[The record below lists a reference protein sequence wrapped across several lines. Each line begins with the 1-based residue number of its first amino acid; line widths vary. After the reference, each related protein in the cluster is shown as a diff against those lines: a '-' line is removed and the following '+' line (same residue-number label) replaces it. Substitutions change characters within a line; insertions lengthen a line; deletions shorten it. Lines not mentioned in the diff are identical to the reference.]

1 MNVLL
6 DSGVLVRLAGEMP
19 DWVQDLNAD
28 ASEGIFGISVVTLD
42 ELLRSVSLSGAGTD
56 RARRMAFI
64 EGLAEKFEVFPIDE
78 SIARVH
84 AALREGLGKKSAA
97 LGLHEGW
104 LASTCLAHSLVLV
117 TDHSSD
123 YRMIKGLNVRK
134 V

>member
-19 DWVQDLNAD
+19 DWVQGLNPAD
-28 ASEGIFGISVVTLD
+28 GVCGISVVTLD
-42 ELLRSVSLSGAGTD
+42 ELLRSVSLSRAGAD

-64 EGLAEKFEVFPIDE
+64 EGLAEKFEIFPIDE

-84 AALREGLGKKSAA
+84 AALREGLGRRSAT

-104 LASTCLAHSLVLV
+104 LASTCLAHSLMLL
-117 TDHSSD
+117 TDHSAD
-123 YRMIKGLNVRK
+123 YRMIRGLNVRK

>member
-19 DWVQDLNAD
+19 DWVQDLNPTD
-28 ASEGIFGISVVTLD
+28 GVCGISVVTLD
-42 ELLRSVSLSGAGTD
+42 ELLRSVAMSRAGTD

-64 EGLAEKFEVFPIDE
+64 EGLAEKFEIFPIDE

-84 AALREGLGKKSAA
+84 AALREGLGKRSDT

-104 LASTCLAHSLVLV
+104 LASTCLAHSLMLV
-117 TDHSSD
+117 TDHSVD
-123 YRMIKGLNVRK
+123 YRLIKGLSIRK

>member
-1 MNVLL
+1 MNILL

-19 DWVQDLNAD
+19 DWIQDLKPTD
-28 ASEGIFGISVVTLD
+28 GVCGISVVTLD
-42 ELLRSVSLSGAGTD
+42 ELLRSVALSAAGTD

-64 EGLAEKFEVFPIDE
+64 EGLADKFEVFPIDE

-84 AALREGLGKKSAA
+84 AALREGLGKKSTK

-104 LASTCLAHSLVLV
+104 VASTCLAHSLMLV
-117 TDHSSD
+117 TDHDVD